1 VTVSAQSHLRTIKF
15 WPSGAFNF
23 WIFDEKGKLTLLT
36 LYNNGFERVYPTL
49 LHLES
54 LFHTMG
60 ILILLSPSSPVS
72 DWATVRFK
80 HV

>member
-15 WPSGAFNF
+15 GQVALLVFGF
-23 WIFDEKGKLTLLT
+23 FDEKGKLTLLT
-36 LYNNGFERVYPTL
+36 LYNNGFERAYPTL

-54 LFHTMG
+54 LFHTRG
-60 ILILLSPSSPVS
+60 ILILLSPLSPVS
-72 DWATVRFK
+72 DCATVRFK